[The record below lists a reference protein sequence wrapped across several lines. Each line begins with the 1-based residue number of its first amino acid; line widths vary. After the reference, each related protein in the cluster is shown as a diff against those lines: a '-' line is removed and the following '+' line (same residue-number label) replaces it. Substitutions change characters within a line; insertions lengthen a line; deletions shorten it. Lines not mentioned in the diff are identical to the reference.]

1 MVVKIKSRRKLLQ
14 PGATNGNILSF
25 AHPHIALKQ
34 NIMRKLFLLPLV
46 ILMMFTACNA
56 PKEQKSQFQVFAVV
70 KDFDGNQIKLQRR
83 LNDAWVVLDSTL
95 VENGQA
101 VLKGELDTEEMVY
114 LSLQDVR
121 GMVPFFAEPA
131 DINVELD
138 PSNLREA
145 VISGSGTHQRF
156 LDFTSELE
164 KFDELLYQHYQAYKA
179 AEEAGNEEEKAAAD
193 EAYNTTESEKKS
205 FLVDYIMQHNADV
218 VSHYLLHR
226 NSYQFELDE
235 LEAMVVNFDLDVQSS
250 YLEALRD
257 RVLVLKSVAVGMPFK
272 DFEQE
277 DPDSNLISLSSKV
290 GAKVLLVDFWAS
302 WCAPCR
308 VENPHIVAVHN
319 DYKDKGF
326 DVFGV
331 SFDTNKE
338 KWLEAIAADK
348 LDWTQVSDLQGW
360 GNAAGKLYGVQSIPH
375 SVLLDENG
383 TIIAKNL
390 RGDDLRQKVAELL
403 D

>member
-1 MVVKIKSRRKLLQ
+1 M
-14 PGATNGNILSF
+14 
-25 AHPHIALKQ
+25 
-34 NIMRKLFLLPLV
+34 
-46 ILMMFTACNA
+46 
-56 PKEQKSQFQVFAVV
+56 
-70 KDFDGNQIKLQRR
+70 
-83 LNDAWVVLDSTL
+83 
-95 VENGQA
+95 
-101 VLKGELDTEEMVY
+101 
-114 LSLQDVR
+114 
-121 GMVPFFAEPA
+121 
-131 DINVELD
+131 
-138 PSNLREA
+138 
-145 VISGSGTHQRF
+145 ISGSVAHQRF
-156 LDFTSELE
+156 LDFTNELE

-179 AEEAGNEEEKAAAD
+179 AEEAGNEEEKATAD
-193 EAYNTTESEKKS
+193 EAYNTTEKEKKTY
-205 FLVDYIMQHNADV
+205 LVNYIMQHNADV

-257 RVLVLKSVAVGMPFK
+257 RVLILKSVAVGMPFK

-338 KWLEAIAADK
+338 KWLEAIEVDK
-348 LDWTQVSDLQGW
+348 LYWTQGSDLKGW

>member
-1 MVVKIKSRRKLLQ
+1 MK
-14 PGATNGNILSF
+14 
-25 AHPHIALKQ
+25 
-34 NIMRKLFLLPLV
+34 KLFLLPLV

-56 PKEQKSQFQVFAVV
+56 PKEQQSQFQVFAAV
-70 KDFDGNQIKLQRR
+70 KDFDGNQIKVQRR
-83 LNDAWVVLDSTL
+83 LNDAWVVVDSTL
-95 VENGQA
+95 VTDGKA
-101 VLKGELDTEEMVY
+101 VLRGDLDAAEMLY
-114 LSLQDVR
+114 ISLQDIR
-121 GMVPFFAEPA
+121 GSVPFFAEAA
-131 DINVELD
+131 DITIQID

-145 VISGSGTHQRF
+145 AITGSAAHQRY
-156 LDFTSELE
+156 LDFTNELE
-164 KFDELLYQHYQAYKA
+164 KYDELLYQHYQAYKA
-179 AEEAGNEEEKAAAD
+179 AEEAGNDEEKASAD
-193 EAYNTTESEKKS
+193 EAYTTTESEKKT
-205 FLVDYIMQHNADV
+205 FLVDYIMKNNADV

-277 DPDSNLISLSSKV
+277 DPEGNMVSLSSKV
-290 GAKVLLVDFWAS
+290 GSKVLLVDFWAS
-302 WCAPCR
+302 WCGPCR
-308 VENPHIVAVHN
+308 VENPHIVAIYN

-331 SFDTNKE
+331 SFDTSKE
-338 KWLEAIAADK
+338 KWIEAIAADK

-360 GNAAGKLYGVQSIPH
+360 GNAAGKFYGVQSIPH
-375 SVLLDENG
+375 SILLDENG

-390 RGDDLRQKVAELL
+390 RSDELRKKVSELL